1 MTMLALVVGLRLSLT
16 AERLITDEFRQLKAY
31 EFVVPGAFHML
42 LVRWRRFE
50 RPRAGWGA
58 VPFFSFWVGVLFGG
72 VLFSHAFSGIFL

>member
-1 MTMLALVVGLRLSLT
+1 MTMLALVVGFRLTLT
-16 AERLITDEFRQLKAY
+16 AKRLVTDEFRQLKAY

-58 VPFFSFWVGVLFGG
+58 VLFCFLGGRFVWWGFVFSCVFWYL
-72 VLFSHAFSGIFL
+72 S